1 MAIDRD
7 WLLAT
12 LTDALECLSD
22 SIDRLED
29 ERHDPEDVLMDDI
42 ANVYAKL
49 NADGSIPDLYPGIK
63 SEITEQG
70 EAVFHLGKNLM
81 YDRANDCFYAVG
93 EVLESY
99 FFTE

>member
-1 MAIDRD
+1 MTIDRD

-29 ERHDPEDVLMDDI
+29 ERHSPEDVLLDDI

-49 NADGSIPDLYPGIK
+49 N
-63 SEITEQG
+63 
-70 EAVFHLGKNLM
+70 
-81 YDRANDCFYAVG
+81 YAVNTSELG
-93 EVLESY
+93 PEAIDNEDHDRLIEWPESMP
-99 FFTE
+99 FDRIDG